1 MIRRSGAIRERG
13 YAMLSVVVVTGVLLT
28 AGVAVLQLARTELHS
43 TADQAAKQRAFY
55 IAERGLQH
63 GLAKLDQDR
72 SGSIATTYSTSL
84 TNQSFGGGTY
94 SVAIAQDT
102 VYPTDA
108 TRKLI
113 TSTATFANQSSTVT
127 AHAVVQDVSGT
138 IGGGSPNPLICFT
151 NIGTCRISMW
161 VDLASGVYNGQIV
174 SNNNVELDNQIVGAV
189 VHASGNV
196 FTKNTFTSG
205 GQLTLLSTVNPG
217 TLFSGVA
224 YTPPNICILFVCA
237 SRGFTFNGGNTVQT
251 MNARPFV
258 HPDYEALKR
267 DSRTV
272 LVRQGQVPAGTSWSS
287 GSNTW
292 IAGNFGTTADT
303 DKIYYVEGNALLNG
317 TGLQL
322 AKGVKI
328 TIVARGTIS
337 VNSLTLLSAGLI
349 AGSNQAVRLIGENDV
364 TLGGLDM
371 SLIGLLTTN
380 NVFAYSEKG
389 SVTLNTNTISS
400 FVRTN
405 LSMMAWNNATLTT
418 LGSVGN
424 TINPYWN
431 QTF

>member
-84 TNQSFGGGTY
+84 TNQSFGEGTY
-94 SVAIAQDT
+94 SVAVTQDT

-113 TSTATFANQSSTVT
+113 TSTGTFANQSSTVT

-151 NIGTCRISMW
+151 NLGTCTIAMG
-161 VDLASGVYNGQIV
+161 VDLASGIFNGTLV
-174 SNNNVELDNQIVGAV
+174 SNNNVALNNNTPLGLLLHATGDVYAKNSFASGGANILSLGAV
-189 VHASGNV
+189 
-196 FTKNTFTSG
+196 
-205 GQLTLLSTVNPG
+205 LSTVTG
-217 TLFSGVA
+217 RLYSGVA
-224 YTPPNICILFVCA
+224 YTPPTFLGIQK
-237 SRGFTFNGGNTVQT
+237 GFKFSLGNTVQA
-251 MNARPFV
+251 MAARPFL
-258 HPDYEALKR
+258 HPDYEAIKK

-272 LVRQGQVPAGTSWSS
+272 LVRQGQVPAGTSWNS
-287 GSNTW
+287 GTNTW
-292 IAGNFGTTADT
+292 NAGSFGTTADT
-303 DKIYYVEGNALLNG
+303 DKIYYVEGNALL

-322 AKGVKI
+322 AKGLKI
-328 TIVARGTIS
+328 TIVARGTIT

-349 AGSNQAVRLIGENDV
+349 AGSNQALRLIGENDV
-364 TLGGLDM
+364 TLGGIDM
-371 SLIGLLTTN
+371 SLIALATTN
-380 NVFAYSEKG
+380 YVFTYSEKG
-389 SVTLNTNTISS
+389 SVTLNMSAISS
-400 FVRTN
+400 FVQTN

-418 LGSVGN
+418 LASVGN
-424 TINPYWN
+424 TINTYWN

>member
-1 MIRRSGAIRERG
+1 MVRRSGAIRERG

-84 TNQSFGGGTY
+84 TNQSFGEGTY

-102 VYPTDA
+102 VYPADA

-138 IGGGSPNPLICFT
+138 IGGGSPTEPICFT
-151 NIGTCRISMW
+151 NLGTCTITMV
-161 VDLASGVYNGQIV
+161 VDLGSGIYNGTLV
-174 SNNNVELDNQIVGAV
+174 SNNNVALNNNSVAGVLLHATGDVYAKNSF
-189 VHASGNV
+189 ASGGTNILS
-196 FTKNTFTSG
+196 SG
-205 GQLTLLSTVNPG
+205 ALISTVTG
-217 TLFSGVA
+217 RLYSGVA
-224 YTPPNICILFVCA
+224 YTPPTFLGIQK
-237 SRGFTFNGGNTVQT
+237 GFKFSLGNTVQAMT
-251 MNARPFV
+251 ARPFL
-258 HPDYEALKR
+258 HPDYEAIKK

-272 LVRQGQVPAGTSWSS
+272 LVRQGQVPAGTSWSN
-287 GSNTW
+287 GTNTW

-328 TIVARGTIS
+328 TIVARGTIWI
-337 VNSLTLLSAGLI
+337 NSLTLLSTGLI

-389 SVTLNTNTISS
+389 SVTLNTNAIAG
-400 FVRTN
+400 FVSTN

-418 LGSVGN
+418 LASVGN
-424 TINPYWN
+424 TINTYN
-431 QTF
+431 

>member
-13 YAMLSVVVVTGVLLT
+13 YAMLSVVIVTGVLLT

-189 VHASGNV
+189 VHAKGDV
-196 FTKNTFTSG
+196 YAKNSFISG

-258 HPDYEALKR
+258 KPDYEKLKR
-267 DSRTV
+267 NSRTV
-272 LVRQGQVPAGTSWSS
+272 LVRQGQVPAGTSWNA
-287 GSNTW
+287 GTNTW
-292 IAGNFGTTADT
+292 NAGSFGTTAST
-303 DKIYYVEGNALLNG
+303 DKIYYVEGNALL

-322 AKGVKI
+322 LKGVKI
-328 TIVARGTIS
+328 TIVARGTIT
-337 VNSLTLLSAGLI
+337 VNSLTLLTTGLI
-349 AGSNQAVRLIGENDV
+349 AGSNQAVRLIGESNV

-371 SLIGLLTTN
+371 SLIGLDTTN

-389 SVTLNTNTISS
+389 SVTINMNTISS
-400 FVRTN
+400 FVHTN

-418 LGSVGN
+418 LAAVGN
-424 TINPYWN
+424 TINTYWN